1 MVAISLPNFQAVRHS
16 AVTIEITQPTP
27 RNIGLM
33 NAHNTNPMI
42 EPIRTAIHFATF
54 FMRLRLEMDA
64 LPRLTDMLLFV
75 FIVRHFFLCVYR
87 LSKFCLL
94 VESLACGGN
103 KGLFAFG

>member
-1 MVAISLPNFQAVRHS
+1 M
-16 AVTIEITQPTP
+16 IEITQPTP

-42 EPIRTAIHFATF
+42 EPNITAIHFATL

-75 FIVRHFFLCVYR
+75 FIVRHFFYASIDYR
-87 LSKFCLL
+87 SFAC
-94 VESLACGGN
+94 SL
-103 KGLFAFG
+103 KV